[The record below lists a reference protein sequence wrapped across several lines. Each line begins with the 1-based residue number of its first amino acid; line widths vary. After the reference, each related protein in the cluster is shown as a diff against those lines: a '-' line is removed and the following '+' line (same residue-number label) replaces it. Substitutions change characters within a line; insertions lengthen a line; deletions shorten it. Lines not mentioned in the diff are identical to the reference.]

1 MGFAGGDL
9 GVRPTGLLAVRDR
22 RRPPDMLG
30 ENAAQV
36 LASTPTA
43 TARDHI
49 ALARGCQSLAS
60 FTQGAVFF
68 FFRKIKELGNPEFL

>member
-49 ALARGCQSLAS
+49 ALARGCQSLGLLHARRC
-60 FTQGAVFF
+60 FVFPKKF
-68 FFRKIKELGNPEFL
+68 

>member
-49 ALARGCQSLAS
+49 ALARGSGLLHARRC
-60 FTQGAVFF
+60 FF
-68 FFRKIKELGNPEFL
+68 FPKKF

>member
-49 ALARGCQSLAS
+49 ALARGLAS